1 MPTIECLLGEL
12 RGKIDEMEKAREVRD
27 DALDARLERIE
38 EKVDG
43 VISDRSADKNQVAG
57 AMWAFS
63 KIGAGVVALLGLLG
77 WLAVN
82 GVPAP
87 IKRMFAP

>member
-1 MPTIECLLGEL
+1 MPTLECLIGEM
-12 RGKIDEMEKAREVRD
+12 RGRLEEMDRAREARD
-27 DALDARLERIE
+27 EALDARLERIE
-38 EKVDG
+38 GKVDG
-43 VISDRSADKNQVAG
+43 VISDRAADRNQAAG

-77 WLAVN
+77 WLAIN

-87 IKRMFAP
+87 VKRLFSP